1 MSTIANQLKNPI
13 EVLRPGHVLLYEN
26 VITPYSFGFDPPK
39 EGRTVKEGRICQVQE
54 RLPESEKL
62 SIALTAV
69 LL

>member
-1 MSTIANQLKNPI
+1 MNTVANQLENPI

-26 VITPYSFGFDPPK
+26 IITPNSFGFDPPK
-39 EGRTVKEGRICQVQE
+39 EGRRVREGRICQVQE
-54 RLPESEKL
+54 RLPGSEKL